1 MKNTSICKYCKNE
14 ILWVDRKPF
23 ELDGQTRHTFDLCTQ
38 ARKANKS
45 AKRKQVRLDQKQA
58 FEGAQAQF
66 PIGSYVISYSD
77 SIHSDYGARYVP
89 VGLVVAHPKFKSKRT
104 PHLVVKRVG
113 HGDHEEE
120 LHAGGKIVTR
130 EKYEEVLKAEIDCR
144 IRITTTIGHNT
155 NPTYL
160 KERLHLRTHNLGDGL
175 PKDLSEPWCFWE
187 RLWVETT
194 KKVLEEEQTKNN
206 ACQPASNVVE

>member
-1 MKNTSICKYCKNE
+1 MKNTGICRYCKNE

-23 ELDGQTRHTFDLCTQ
+23 ELDGQTRHTFELCTQ

-58 FEGAQAQF
+58 FEGMQAQF
-66 PIGSYVISYSD
+66 PIGSYIITYNDNSSVN
-77 SIHSDYGARYVP
+77 ARYVP
-89 VGLVVAHPKFKSKRT
+89 VGLVVAHSKFKSKRT
-104 PHLVVKRVG
+104 PHLIVKRVG

-120 LHAGGKIVTR
+120 LHAGGKVVTR
-130 EKYEEVLKAEIDCR
+130 ERYEEVLKAEIDR
-144 IRITTTIGHNT
+144 TIRLTTTIGYNT
-155 NPTYL
+155 NPEYL
-160 KERLHLRTHNLGDGL
+160 KQELHFRTHNLGDGL

-194 KKVLEEEQTKNN
+194 KKVLEET
-206 ACQPASNVVE
+206 PVS

>member
-1 MKNTSICKYCKNE
+1 MKNTGVCKYCKHE

-23 ELDGQTRHTFDLCTQ
+23 ELDGHTRHAFDLCTQ

-58 FEGAQAQF
+58 FESVQAQL
-66 PIGSYVISYSD
+66 PIGSYIIAYRNSFPEK
-77 SIHSDYGARYVP
+77 ARYVP
-89 VGLVVAHPKFKSKRT
+89 VGLVVAHTKFKSKHT
-104 PHLVVKRVG
+104 PHLVVKSLG

-130 EKYEEVLKAEIDCR
+130 ERYEEVLKAEIDH
-144 IRITTTIGHNT
+144 RITETIAFSRSEK
-155 NPTYL
+155 YL
-160 KERLHLRTHNLGDGL
+160 KEKINLRTTNLVDGS
-175 PKDLSEPWCFWE
+175 PKDLSDPWFFWE
-187 RLWVETT
+187 RLWVETA

-206 ACQPASNVVE
+206 ACQPA

>member
-1 MKNTSICKYCKNE
+1 MKNTGICRYCKNE

-23 ELDGQTRHTFDLCTQ
+23 ELDGQTRHTFELCTQ

-45 AKRKQVRLDQKQA
+45 AKRKQERLDQKQA
-58 FEGAQAQF
+58 FEGTQAQF
-66 PIGSYVISYSD
+66 PIGSYIIGCED
-77 SIHSDYGARYVP
+77 ALTTNARYVP

-104 PHLVVKRVG
+104 LHLVVKRVG

-120 LHAGGKIVTR
+120 LHAGGKVVTR
-130 EKYEEVLKAEIDCR
+130 ERYEEVLKAEIDR
-144 IRITTTIGHNT
+144 TIRLTTTIGYNT
-155 NPTYL
+155 NPEYL
-160 KERLHLRTHNLGDGL
+160 KQELHFRTHNLGDGL

-194 KKVLEEEQTKNN
+194 KKVLEET
-206 ACQPASNVVE
+206 PVS